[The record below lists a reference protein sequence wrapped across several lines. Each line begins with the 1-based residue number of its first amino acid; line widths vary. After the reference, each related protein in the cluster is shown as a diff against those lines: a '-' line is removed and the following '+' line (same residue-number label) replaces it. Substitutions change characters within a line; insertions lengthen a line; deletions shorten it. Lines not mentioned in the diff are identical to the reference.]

1 MSFAHLL
8 SILLLAS
15 STLAKTVTYD
25 FSVTWT
31 KGNPDGQYERKVI
44 GINGQWP
51 IPQIDVDLGDRLV
64 INFHNGLPDQDSSL
78 HFHGLFQNG
87 TTFMDGP
94 AMVSQ
99 CPVPPGMNITYDF
112 IVDQPG
118 TYWYHSHVK
127 GQYPDGIRGAFIVHD
142 PQGPYKNSYDAEII
156 LTLSDWYHEQMPV
169 LAKRFISYLNP
180 TGAEP
185 VPQSA
190 LMNDSQNI
198 TLAVEPG
205 KTYMV
210 RMVNM
215 AAFAA
220 QYVWFE
226 EHTMKVIEIDGIYTE
241 PMDADML
248 YLTAAQRVSV
258 LITTKNDTSK
268 NYAFMGSMDQDLF
281 DKVPDGLN
289 PNVTGWLSYNSN
301 APLPAALPVP
311 EFKPLDDMLLIP
323 YSRTPLL
330 PPADL
335 TVTLN
340 VTMSNLG
347 DGANYAFFNGLTYVR
362 PQVPTL
368 FTALS
373 VGDAATNPL
382 VYGRDTVPHILPHM
396 QIIDIVINNQDPGK
410 HPFHLHGHVF
420 QTIFR
425 SSDDAGNFEGHL
437 ESEYPKVPMI
447 RDTILAPPGGHVV
460 LRFRAD
466 NPGVWLFHCHLEWHL
481 LSGLVTTF
489 IEAPMELQ
497 RNTTIPENHRALCV
511 KRGIL
516 MEGNAVGRK
525 GKDVLDLRGENR
537 GPDPLPEGFTAR
549 GIVALAGST
558 VTAIL
563 GMGAVVWYG
572 GAQVPGEI

>member
-1 MSFAHLL
+1 
-8 SILLLAS
+8 
-15 STLAKTVTYD
+15 
-25 FSVTWT
+25 
-31 KGNPDGQYERKVI
+31 
-44 GINGQWP
+44 
-51 IPQIDVDLGDRLV
+51 
-64 INFHNGLPDQDSSL
+64 
-78 HFHGLFQNG
+78 
-87 TTFMDGP
+87 
-94 AMVSQ
+94 
-99 CPVPPGMNITYDF
+99 
-112 IVDQPG
+112 
-118 TYWYHSHVK
+118 
-127 GQYPDGIRGAFIVHD
+127 
-142 PQGPYKNSYDAEII
+142 
-156 LTLSDWYHEQMPV
+156 
-169 LAKRFISYLNP
+169 
-180 TGAEP
+180 
-185 VPQSA
+185 
-190 LMNDSQNI
+190 
-198 TLAVEPG
+198 
-205 KTYMV
+205 
-210 RMVNM
+210 
-215 AAFAA
+215 
-220 QYVWFE
+220 
-226 EHTMKVIEIDGIYTE
+226 
-241 PMDADML
+241 
-248 YLTAAQRVSV
+248 
-258 LITTKNDTSK
+258 
-268 NYAFMGSMDQDLF
+268 
-281 DKVPDGLN
+281 
-289 PNVTGWLSYNSN
+289 
-301 APLPAALPVP
+301 
-311 EFKPLDDMLLIP
+311 MLLIP

-373 VGDAATNPL
+373 VGSAATNPV
-382 VYGRDTVPHILPHM
+382 VYGRDTLPHILPHM
-396 QIIDIVINNQDPGK
+396 QIIDIVVNNQDPGK
-410 HPFHLHGHVF
+410 HPFHLHGHAF

-425 SSDDAGNFEGHL
+425 SSEDAGNFEGHL

-497 RNTTIPENHRALCV
+497 RNTSIPEDHKALCI

-537 GPDPLPEGFTAR
+537 SPDPLPEGFTAR